1 MAITLELHSTRWVDP
16 ESPRPSLFS
25 MTVVK
30 RYVTHVPNY
39 LACIQSWVIPASL
52 DETRN
57 LLTTHWKMAITL
69 ELHSTRWVAPE
80 SPRPSLFRMT
90 DVGRYVTHIPN
101 YLVCIQDW
109 VIPASLDETRN
120 LLTTRWE
127 MAIS

>member
-57 LLTTHWKMAITL
+57 LITARWEIAIVY
-69 ELHSTRWVAPE
+69 EPQSTRWAAPE
-80 SPRPSLFRMT
+80 SRSFL
-90 DVGRYVTHIPN
+90 DV
-101 YLVCIQDW
+101 QD
-109 VIPASLDETRN
+109 DRFN
-120 LLTTRWE
+120 
-127 MAIS
+127 